1 MSTSFETPV
10 DQSMTAALVSAL
22 EDLTSAVSSQSESLD
37 GLGAGPDQR
46 ISGDSVLF
54 SRVPPLRV
62 VVSVVLEEDLYA
74 ELEASGHPATDR
86 ENRGT
91 RTLSDVLIEDEGR
104 GWLRIYEPSTTDS
117 FSKTSWNLLIPL
129 GRIEAVTS
137 SSTTPVGMQERLT
150 TSTRDTL
157 TRSAWCVLVI
167 KVGRPGSDD
176 AGTPVP
182 VGACGDRPE
191 V

>member
-1 MSTSFETPV
+1 VSTSFDTQV
-10 DQSMTAALVSAL
+10 DTSVTAALVSAL

-62 VVSVVLEEDLYA
+62 VVSVVLEADLYA
-74 ELEASGHPATDR
+74 ELEASGHPATVR
-86 ENRGT
+86 ENCGT

-104 GWLRIYEPSTTDS
+104 GWLRIYEPSTPDS

-137 SSTTPVGMQERLT
+137 SSTTMHPDVEMQPRPHDVV
-150 TSTRDTL
+150 RRTL
-157 TRSAWCVLVI
+157 QRSSRSVESCKIALARQ
-167 KVGRPGSDD
+167 G
-176 AGTPVP
+176 
-182 VGACGDRPE
+182 
-191 V
+191 

>member
-1 MSTSFETPV
+1 MSIGRTARNRWARPLALSARMEKPERRTHQPLGAKAAVSTSFETPV

-137 SSTTPVGMQERLT
+137 SSTTPA
-150 TSTRDTL
+150 S
-157 TRSAWCVLVI
+157 
-167 KVGRPGSDD
+167 
-176 AGTPVP
+176 
-182 VGACGDRPE
+182 
-191 V
+191 

>member
-54 SRVPPLRV
+54 TRVPPLRV
-62 VVSVVLEEDLYA
+62 VVSVVLEADLYA
-74 ELEASGHPATDR
+74 ELETSGHPATVR

-104 GWLRIYEPSTTDS
+104 GWLRIFLQDQLESADS
-117 FSKTSWNLLIPL
+117 AGSNRSCDDVIVDTAPRSLL
-129 GRIEAVTS
+129 
-137 SSTTPVGMQERLT
+137 ER
-150 TSTRDTL
+150 
-157 TRSAWCVLVI
+157 
-167 KVGRPGSDD
+167 GG
-176 AGTPVP
+176 GTPAKVSWRCRLNSDLGQNLFENRARGR
-182 VGACGDRPE
+182 V
-191 V
+191 

>member
-10 DQSMTAALVSAL
+10 DQSMAAALVSAL
-22 EDLTSAVSSQSESLD
+22 EALTSAVSSQNESLD

-62 VVSVVLEEDLYA
+62 VVSVVLEADLYA
-74 ELEASGHPATDR
+74 ELETSGHPATVR

-104 GWLRIYEPSTTDS
+104 GWLRIYEPSTPDS

-137 SSTTPVGMQERLT
+137 SSPPPAFVSRCSEDCT
-150 TSTRDTL
+150 TS
-157 TRSAWCVLVI
+157 
-167 KVGRPGSDD
+167 
-176 AGTPVP
+176 
-182 VGACGDRPE
+182 CGLLCTTE
-191 V
+191 VS

>member
-54 SRVPPLRV
+54 TRVPPLRV
-62 VVSVVLEEDLYA
+62 VVSVVLEADLYA
-74 ELEASGHPATDR
+74 ELETSGHPATVR

-91 RTLSDVLIEDEGR
+91 RTLSDVLIEDECR
-104 GWLRIYEPSTTDS
+104 GWLRIYEPSTPDS

-129 GRIEAVTS
+129 GRIEAVTTS
-137 SSTTPVGMQERLT
+137 SSTPPPAA
-150 TSTRDTL
+150 S
-157 TRSAWCVLVI
+157 
-167 KVGRPGSDD
+167 
-176 AGTPVP
+176 
-182 VGACGDRPE
+182 
-191 V
+191 

>member
-10 DQSMTAALVSAL
+10 DQSMAAALVSAL
-22 EDLTSAVSSQSESLD
+22 EDLTSAVSQSEYLD
-37 GLGAGPDQR
+37 GPGAGPDQR

-62 VVSVVLEEDLYA
+62 VVSVVLEADLYA
-74 ELEASGHPATDR
+74 ELETSGHPAIVR

-104 GWLRIYEPSTTDS
+104 GWLRIYEPSTPDS

-137 SSTTPVGMQERLT
+137 SSTTPA
-150 TSTRDTL
+150 S
-157 TRSAWCVLVI
+157 
-167 KVGRPGSDD
+167 
-176 AGTPVP
+176 
-182 VGACGDRPE
+182 
-191 V
+191 

>member
-10 DQSMTAALVSAL
+10 DRSVTAALVSAL
-22 EDLTSAVSSQSESLD
+22 EDLTSAVSSQNESLD

-46 ISGDSVLF
+46 ISGDSILF

-62 VVSVVLEEDLYA
+62 VVSVVLEADLYA
-74 ELEASGHPATDR
+74 ELEASGHPATVR

-91 RTLSDVLIEDEGR
+91 RTLSDVFIEDEGL
-104 GWLRIYEPSTTDS
+104 GWLRIYEPSTPDS

-129 GRIEAVTS
+129 GQIEAVTS
-137 SSTTPVGMQERLT
+137 SSTVEMQRRLHDRAQGT
-150 TSTRDTL
+150 LRISAPRSRVCMISSGSSSESPTRQCQ
-157 TRSAWCVLVI
+157 W
-167 KVGRPGSDD
+167 
-176 AGTPVP
+176 
-182 VGACGDRPE
+182 DRTHRRYR

>member
-1 MSTSFETPV
+1 MEKPERRTHQPLGAKAAVSTSFETPV
-10 DQSMTAALVSAL
+10 DQSVTAAL
-22 EDLTSAVSSQSESLD
+22 SAVSSQSESLD

-62 VVSVVLEEDLYA
+62 VVSVVLEADLYA
-74 ELEASGHPATDR
+74 ELEASGHPATVR

-137 SSTTPVGMQERLT
+137 SSTTPA
-150 TSTRDTL
+150 S
-157 TRSAWCVLVI
+157 
-167 KVGRPGSDD
+167 
-176 AGTPVP
+176 
-182 VGACGDRPE
+182 
-191 V
+191 